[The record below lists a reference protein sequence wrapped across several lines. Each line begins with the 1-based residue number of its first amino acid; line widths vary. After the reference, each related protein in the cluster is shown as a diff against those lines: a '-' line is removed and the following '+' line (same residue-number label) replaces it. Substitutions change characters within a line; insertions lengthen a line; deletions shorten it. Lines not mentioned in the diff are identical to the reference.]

1 MKALKIIGGIAL
13 AILSVMMFNYLLW
26 EAVSYE

>member
-1 MKALKIIGGIAL
+1 MKALKIIGRIAL
-13 AILSVMMFNYLLW
+13 AFLGVMIFNYLLW